1 MEAKNHYKRFENLLD
16 NQVVLKYF
24 KIAGIAAGVVFGL
37 YALGHFLKISAHTIN
52 GFNELKS
59 AISNGNK

>member
-1 MEAKNHYKRFENLLD
+1 MEAKNHYKGLENLLE
-16 NQVVLKYF
+16 NKVVLRYL

-37 YALGHFLKISAHTIN
+37 YALGHFFKISAHTIN
-52 GFNELKS
+52 GFNDLKT